1 MTYVGLASFSALRLS
16 SDSPFPQRYDFC
28 RARVL
33 FKRYDLSRTRFYLS
47 ATTFV
52 GLAFFSALRLS
63 SDSPFSRCYDFR
75 RTRIL
80 FQRYDFRRTLSQ
92 RYDLR
97 RTRLFVRP
105 NSNRKEAVVAIT
117 TPISVTLFPILL
129 IEPFGTWK
137 TYTLAQAIKK
147 LLLQPESK
155 ILICTHLNSA
165 ADLYTG
171 RHCQQHRPEVTLNIS
186 MELTSLDL
194 PKGHF
199 THISLDEA
207 AQAMECEAIRI
218 VLACDHMRM
227 SPELFSNFAKER
239 KLHISLL
246 EFLYDHYPNDFPCKI
261 LLCKNY
267 QAREAIIKFTS
278 ELFYE
283 QKLIAS
289 GKQQRHESPSEL
301 RPIPIPPPEPH
312 SPGDG
317 QQRKCRRRSHQP
329 KFVSF
334 GLSTDLI
341 TSCAASQMQMP
352 PQQQRWCNRCFINN
366 KASKSLE
373 RFGWMTDGSS
383 SSSTVGSSTSQ
394 VRPQHVHHYNPAVVT
409 DFNHLLPSNMS
420 FLDVAL
426 QTKEFQYLLFFCC
439 V

>member
-1 MTYVGLASFSALRLS
+1 MFGN
-16 SDSPFPQRYDFC
+16 C
-28 RARVL
+28 
-33 FKRYDLSRTRFYLS
+33 
-47 ATTFV
+47 
-52 GLAFFSALRLS
+52 
-63 SDSPFSRCYDFR
+63 C
-75 RTRIL
+75 RIL
-80 FQRYDFRRTLSQ
+80 
-92 RYDLR
+92 
-97 RTRLFVRP
+97 P

-165 ADLYTG
+165 ADLYIKDYLHPWIEEGGGEEAKPLLPQTLG
-171 RHCQQHRPEVTLNIS
+171 RHRQQHRPEVTLNIS

-312 SPGDG
+312 SPG

-352 PQQQRWCNRCFINN
+352 PQQQ
-366 KASKSLE
+366 
-373 RFGWMTDGSS
+373 
-383 SSSTVGSSTSQ
+383 V
-394 VRPQHVHHYNPAVVT
+394 VAVVQS
-409 DFNHLLPSNMS
+409 LLHQQQS
-420 FLDVAL
+420 
-426 QTKEFQYLLFFCC
+426 
-439 V
+439 

>member
-1 MTYVGLASFSALRLS
+1 MKRKVLVLAILATSLLTVTCARDLEKAVPEDPCQSASS
-16 SDSPFPQRYDFC
+16 SDASLDP
-28 RARVL
+28 
-33 FKRYDLSRTRFYLS
+33 K
-47 ATTFV
+47 
-52 GLAFFSALRLS
+52 
-63 SDSPFSRCYDFR
+63 
-75 RTRIL
+75 
-80 FQRYDFRRTLSQ
+80 
-92 RYDLR
+92 
-97 RTRLFVRP
+97 P

-165 ADLYTG
+165 ADLYIKDYLHPWIEEGGGEEAKPLLPQTLG
-171 RHCQQHRPEVTLNIS
+171 RHRQQHRPEVLSDRPEHQRAHLSAANRRGH
-186 MELTSLDL
+186 
-194 PKGHF
+194 PQGHF

-267 QAREAIIKFTS
+267 RAREAIIKFTS

-289 GKQQRHESPSEL
+289 GKQQRHE
-301 RPIPIPPPEPH
+301 RTR
-312 SPGDG
+312 
-317 QQRKCRRRSHQP
+317 QQ
-329 KFVSF
+329 
-334 GLSTDLI
+334 I
-341 TSCAASQMQMP
+341 
-352 PQQQRWCNRCFINN
+352 
-366 KASKSLE
+366 
-373 RFGWMTDGSS
+373 
-383 SSSTVGSSTSQ
+383 
-394 VRPQHVHHYNPAVVT
+394 RPQTAQ
-409 DFNHLLPSNMS
+409 LLTA
-420 FLDVAL
+420 DR
-426 QTKEFQYLLFFCC
+426 
-439 V
+439 

>member
-1 MTYVGLASFSALRLS
+1 MYCLI
-16 SDSPFPQRYDFC
+16 
-28 RARVL
+28 
-33 FKRYDLSRTRFYLS
+33 DLNINVRI
-47 ATTFV
+47 
-52 GLAFFSALRLS
+52 
-63 SDSPFSRCYDFR
+63 FR
-75 RTRIL
+75 RPTVEDIL
-80 FQRYDFRRTLSQ
+80 KYRGI
-92 RYDLR
+92 
-97 RTRLFVRP
+97 
-105 NSNRKEAVVAIT
+105 VV
-117 TPISVTLFPILL
+117 
-129 IEPFGTWK
+129 
-137 TYTLAQAIKK
+137 
-147 LLLQPESK
+147 
-155 ILICTHLNSA
+155 
-165 ADLYTG
+165 
-171 RHCQQHRPEVTLNIS
+171 VTLNIS

-239 KLHISLL
+239 MLHISLL

-267 QAREAIIKFTS
+267 RAREAIIKFTS

-317 QQRKCRRRSHQP
+317 QQRKCRGRSHQP

-352 PQQQRWCNRCFINN
+352 PQQQ
-366 KASKSLE
+366 
-373 RFGWMTDGSS
+373 
-383 SSSTVGSSTSQ
+383 V
-394 VRPQHVHHYNPAVVT
+394 VAVVQS
-409 DFNHLLPSNMS
+409 LLHQQQS
-420 FLDVAL
+420 
-426 QTKEFQYLLFFCC
+426 
-439 V
+439 